1 MIYLDNAATSFPKPK
16 QVYERMNQYLREEA
30 ANPGRSGHRMSVE
43 AERQIMQARSLLA
56 RLFKIKNPDQLI
68 FTLNCT
74 DSLNIA
80 MKGVL
85 REGDHVITTNI
96 EHNSVSRP
104 LNALEKSKKVQLTRI
119 NASPE
124 GFTDP
129 SDIKKAIQKNTRLIA
144 MTHASNVI
152 GTIQPIRAAG
162 KIAREKG
169 ILLLV
174 DAAQT
179 AGAVPIDV
187 EADFI
192 DMLAFPGHKSLYGPP
207 GTGGLYVGSHVSLA
221 PWREGGTGVDSESA
235 VQPEKMPFLLESG
248 TPNSVGIAGLAEGA
262 EFILKEGVQKIS
274 WHEQKLVQ
282 KLRKGLSQIPGV
294 KLFGSDDVNQT
305 VQPVAFLPEF
315 VDPAEFS
322 VILDE
327 SFEIAARAGLHCAP
341 STHKLI
347 GTFPKGCVRFS
358 PGYFNTEKEIDSAI
372 DAVKEIQEQFVR

>member
-43 AERQIMQARSLLA
+43 AERKITQARSLLA
-56 RLFKIKNPDQLI
+56 KLFNIKNPDQLI

-80 MKGVL
+80 IKGVL
-85 REGDHVITTNI
+85 RDGDHVITTNI

-104 LNALEKSKKVQLTRI
+104 LNALEKSKKIQLIRV

-124 GFTDP
+124 GFIDP
-129 SDIKKAIQKNTRLIA
+129 TDIKSAIKKNTRLIA
-144 MTHASNVI
+144 ITHASNVI
-152 GTIQPIRAAG
+152 GTVQPIRAIG
-162 KIAREKG
+162 KMAREKE
-169 ILLLV
+169 ILFLV
-174 DAAQT
+174 DAAQS
-179 AGAVPIDV
+179 AGAVPINV

-192 DMLAFPGHKSLYGPP
+192 DLLAFPGHKSLYGPP

-248 TPNSVGIAGLAEGA
+248 TPNSAGIVGLAEGVS
-262 EFILKEGVQKIS
+262 FILKEGITKIAQ
-274 WHEQKLVQ
+274 HEHRLV
-282 KLRKGLSQIPGV
+282 KRLRKGISEIPGV
-294 KLFGSDDVNQT
+294 KLFGSNDVNQT
-305 VQPVAFLPEF
+305 VQPVAFLPQGIE
-315 VDPAEFS
+315 PAEFS
-322 VILDE
+322 IILDE

-341 STHKLI
+341 STHQLI

-358 PGYFNTEKEIDSAI
+358 PGYFNTEAEIDQAI
-372 DAVKEIQEQFVR
+372 QAVKEIQSQFVK